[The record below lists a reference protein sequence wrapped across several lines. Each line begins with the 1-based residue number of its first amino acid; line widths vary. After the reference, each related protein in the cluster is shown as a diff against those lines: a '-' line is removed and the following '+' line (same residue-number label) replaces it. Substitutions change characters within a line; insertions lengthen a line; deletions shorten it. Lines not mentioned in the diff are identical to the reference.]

1 MISRG
6 ISLVASLCCVGI
18 SMYCFAFA
26 FGLAG
31 PVTEPL
37 ANRVVAFF
45 FAFVMGRIMIAL
57 LLDYAAAV
65 ELKKAGRS

>member
-18 SMYCFAFA
+18 SMYCVAFE

-45 FAFVMGRIMIAL
+45 FAFVMASWSQENWDEFR
-57 LLDYAAAV
+57 
-65 ELKKAGRS
+65 GRS